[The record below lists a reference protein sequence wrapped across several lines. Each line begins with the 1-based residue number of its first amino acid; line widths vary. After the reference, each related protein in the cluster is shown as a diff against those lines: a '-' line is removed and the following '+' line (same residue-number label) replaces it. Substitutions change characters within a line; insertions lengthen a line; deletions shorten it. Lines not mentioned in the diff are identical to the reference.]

1 MIKFHDVSMTYPNGA
16 VGLENVNLHI
26 EKGEFVFITGESGS
40 GKSTLLKLLFKEIEP
55 TTGKLIVNRRDVTKL
70 KRKHI
75 PYFRRGIGIVFQ
87 DFRLLA
93 NKTVYENIVFA
104 MRIVEAR
111 THDIKKRV
119 PMVLDLVGLLDKAD
133 CYPDELS
140 GGQQQRVA
148 LARAI
153 VNNSAI
159 LIADEPTGNLDPNT
173 SKEIMDCLESIN
185 KRGVTVVVVTHE
197 REMIKDMKKRVI
209 EINKGK
215 IVSDKIEEGRRWH
228 QEL

>member
-1 MIKFHDVSMTYPNGA
+1 MIRLHDVSMIYPNGA
-16 VGLENVNLHI
+16 VGLENVSLKI
-26 EKGEFVFITGESGS
+26 DKGEFVFITGESGS

-55 TTGKLIVNRRDVTKL
+55 TSGKLVVNKRDVTKL

-75 PYFRRGIGIVFQ
+75 PYFRREIGIVFQ
-87 DFRLLA
+87 DFRLLP
-93 NKTVYENIVFA
+93 NKTVYENVVFA
-104 MRIVEAR
+104 MRVVEAR
-111 THDIKKRV
+111 TQDIKKRV
-119 PMVLDLVGLLDKAD
+119 PLVLDLVGLLDKAN
-133 CYPDELS
+133 CYPNELS

-173 SKEIMDCLESIN
+173 SKEIMECLDSIN

-197 REMIKDMKKRVI
+197 REMIKTMKKRVI

-215 IVSDKIEEGRRWH
+215 IVSDEIEGDSRWH
-228 QEL
+228 QGR